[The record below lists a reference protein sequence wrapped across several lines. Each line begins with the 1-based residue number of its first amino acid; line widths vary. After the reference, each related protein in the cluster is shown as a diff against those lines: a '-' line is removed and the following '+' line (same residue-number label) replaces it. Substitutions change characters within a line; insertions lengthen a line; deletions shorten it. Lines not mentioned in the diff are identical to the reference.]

1 MTDAVGNTT
10 TGAITVSIIDD
21 VPTASADSGSVTEGA
36 LLSVDAASGILS
48 NDVEGAD
55 EATIAGVRA
64 AGGDTTTVVTGGVAL
79 PITGLHGTLT
89 LAADGSY
96 TYQSNP
102 NQISGATQDVFVY
115 TMIDGDGDTSTTTL
129 TISLTDAGLVA
140 PADADAVVDEA
151 ALDLLQDG
159 ADLAAGTV
167 TGSLPGSTAETD
179 ADNQLNATGGVG
191 ALSYTAQTLVGTYGT
206 LQIASDGSYIYTLT
220 DNHLNATADDGVQTI
235 TGLESFTYT
244 VTDAVGNTTT
254 GAITVSIIDDVPTA
268 SADSGSVTEGALLSV
283 DAASGSCRTTSRAP
297 TRRRSPGCGRP
308 AATPRRW

>member
-1 MTDAVGNTT
+1 M
-10 TGAITVSIIDD
+10 
-21 VPTASADSGSVTEGA
+21 
-36 LLSVDAASGILS
+36 
-48 NDVEGAD
+48 
-55 EATIAGVRA
+55 
-64 AGGDTTTVVTGGVAL
+64 
-79 PITGLHGTLT
+79 
-89 LAADGSY
+89 
-96 TYQSNP
+96 
-102 NQISGATQDVFVY
+102 FVY
-115 TMIDGDGDTSTTTL
+115 TLVDGDGDTSTTTL
-129 TISLTDAGLVA
+129 TISLSDAGLVA

-159 ADLAAGTV
+159 ADLAAGTI

-244 VTDAVGNTTT
+244 VTDTIGNTTT

-283 DAASGSCRTTSRAP
+283 DAASGILSNDVKGANEATIAGVR
-297 TRRRSPGCGRP
+297 RP